1 MPILH
6 CCVFT
11 SFIIV
16 QYILLNNLKMGCKIR
31 DRLCCICENCK
42 ICGKKLYVYF
52 AAVPFI
58 IVATLL
64 NTPVIPLG

>member
-1 MPILH
+1 
-6 CCVFT
+6 
-11 SFIIV
+11 
-16 QYILLNNLKMGCKIR
+16 MGCKIR
-31 DRLCCICENCK
+31 DKLSRIRENCK
-42 ICGKKLYVYF
+42 IYGKKLYVYF